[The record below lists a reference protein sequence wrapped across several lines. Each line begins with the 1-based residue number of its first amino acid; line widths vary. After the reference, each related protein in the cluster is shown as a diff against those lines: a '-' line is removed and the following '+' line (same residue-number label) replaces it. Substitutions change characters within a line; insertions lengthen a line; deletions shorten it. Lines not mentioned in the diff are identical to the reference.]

1 MTIEAFQ
8 TRLITAFPEA
18 TWGLMVQSLRLG
30 VRRADQLIDAT
41 PMLRSKFG
49 ADLRGHIRRIG
60 ILYQFAEQARIREL
74 PFQAEATKMPIGSWH
89 WLDIYSDRMI
99 AHVVRTDSVDA
110 LPVETRNRQPQ
121 CARNEYDLFEHGRI
135 PPVEEMLA
143 EEQLRYAV
151 LTFGLTWEGG
161 LTHAALGMQSRDN
174 SGWLAFVDLLRRSKP
189 MTEAGGPAP
198 PVNPPDPTTEIRF
211 REHVEQRLAERDK
224 KTDNSTSA

>member
-1 MTIEAFQ
+1 
-8 TRLITAFPEA
+8 
-18 TWGLMVQSLRLG
+18 MVHSLRLG
-30 VRRADQLIDAT
+30 VRCADQLIDAT

-49 ADLRGHIRRIG
+49 LDLRGHIRRIG

-74 PFQAEATKMPIGSWH
+74 PFQAEVTKMPIGSWH

-99 AHVVRTDSVDA
+99 AHVVRTDSVDG
-110 LPVETRNRQPQ
+110 LPAETRNRLPQ

-135 PPVEEMLA
+135 PPIDEMLA

-151 LTFGLTWEGG
+151 LTFGLTREGE

-189 MTEAGGPAP
+189 MTDEAPVP
-198 PVNPPDPTTEIRF
+198 PFSPPDPTTEIKF
-211 REHVEQRLAERDK
+211 REHVERRLAEQDK
-224 KTDNSTSA
+224 KTNDPTSA